1 MTNSTVNIHSNT
13 GFVYEHVNV
22 GTDVATGVCK
32 DICIIYGFILPKVT
46 KIVND
51 REDSNLGISTFRV
64 PGLARIPSNELD
76 CNVENA
82 SRCRILRLKIC
93 RILDSYRK
101 IWKRLC
107 KCFIGVVK
115 LYFLSLIFFFFLPLV
130 IVYTIFSGI

>member
-1 MTNSTVNIHSNT
+1 MTNSIVNICSNT
-13 GFVYEHVNV
+13 YFVYEHVNV

-32 DICIIYGFILPKVT
+32 GICIIYGFILPKIT

-51 REDSNLGISTFRV
+51 RGDSNMGISTFRV
-64 PGLARIPSNELD
+64 SGLARIPSNELD

-82 SRCRILRLKIC
+82 SHCRIVRLKIC

-107 KCFIGVVK
+107 NKCFIGVVK
-115 LYFLSLIFFFFLPLV
+115 LYFLSLIFFLTL
-130 IVYTIFSGI
+130 